1 MVRMLFPALI
11 LLAAPALAH
20 DGFHPH
26 PHGIEYGWIVAAALG
41 VAGGFALSWL
51 RGRK

>member
-1 MVRMLFPALI
+1 MSRMLFPVLVLMAT
-11 LLAAPALAH
+11 PALAH

-26 PHGIEYGWIVAAALG
+26 PHGIEYGWIVAALVGLA
-41 VAGGFALSWL
+41 AGYAISWL